1 MKRNLPQNVTVVS
14 AIDPISFATTTARA
28 GNAIDRLG
36 YDSAVFSL
44 NYGIASAGSANTL
57 TITLADGATTSPVTA
72 VTFNVT
78 PDVPDSTAAAG
89 IYNMHLDL
97 RGLNR
102 YIKFTVTPAATGGG
116 TTYASG
122 TLVLGDKNVGPVP
135 SAVTVFKKA

>member
-1 MKRNLPQNVTVVS
+1 MKRNLPQNVTIVS
-14 AIDPISFATTTARA
+14 AVDPNTYATTTARV

-44 NYGIASAGSANTL
+44 NYTIASAGTINTL
-57 TITLADGATTSPVTA
+57 TITMAEGPTSSPATA

-78 PDVPDSTAAAG
+78 PDVPDSTAAKG

-97 RGLNR
+97 RGLDR

-116 TTYASG
+116 TTTAAAS
-122 TLVLGDKNVGPVP
+122 LVLGDKNVGPVP